1 MFRRAA
7 PLRRLRACDELEL
20 RGPRGGRRLRGGCG
34 DAVTSIYGGIVV
46 DFVALLSFR
55 PTVPAAERDG
65 ALMRRSTWKYPPGVQ
80 VVAEYWP
87 SSASVQVVS
96 IFSADSS
103 EALLELELEWSD
115 VFDIAIY
122 PAVSAEDGL
131 RMGPDVFGR
140 LARLQQLP

>member
-1 MFRRAA
+1 
-7 PLRRLRACDELEL
+7 LRACGELEIACAA
-20 RGPRGGRRLRGGCG
+20 RGPPVGRCGGDTL
-34 DAVTSIYGGIVV
+34 TSIYGGIVV

-65 ALMRRSTWKYPPGVQ
+65 ALMRRSTWQYPPGVQ
-80 VVAEYWP
+80 VIAEYWP

-122 PAVSAEDGL
+122 PAVSAEEGL